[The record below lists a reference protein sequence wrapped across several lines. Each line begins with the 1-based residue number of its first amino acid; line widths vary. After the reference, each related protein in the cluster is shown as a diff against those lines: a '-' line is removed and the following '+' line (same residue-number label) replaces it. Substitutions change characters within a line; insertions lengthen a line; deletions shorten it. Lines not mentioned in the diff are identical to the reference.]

1 MSPVYKRKDHYYQKA
16 KEQGL
21 ASRAIFKLEEIDR
34 QYRLFD
40 VGGRVI
46 DLGCAPGG
54 WLQYI
59 AKKIG
64 KSGKAVGI
72 DLLKV
77 KAQFPSYVSILQG
90 NATDAKIQLEALKLL
105 GGSADAVVSDL
116 SPNLSGVRFRD
127 NFLSY
132 ELALTVLKVA
142 KQFLKK
148 GGNLVL
154 KIFPGDELPNYKK
167 ELLLAFEEI
176 KTFIPD
182 ATRKGSSEIYLIAK
196 GFKLPTDNS

>member
-64 KSGKAVGI
+64 SSGKAVGI

-77 KAQFPSYVSILQG
+77 KAQFPSSVTILQG
-90 NATDAKIQLEALKLL
+90 DATDPKIQSEALKLL
-105 GGSADAVVSDL
+105 EGSADAVVSDL

-132 ELALTVLKVA
+132 QLALTVLKVA

-167 ELLLAFEEI
+167 ELLLVFEEI

-196 GFKLPTDNS
+196 GFKPL